1 MANTTKGSGK
11 TKKKTSASG
20 TAKKKQT
27 QTTARKTTVKKS
39 STAKRTSGTRKNTVR
54 EPMDEGVRAEI
65 ILLSVLA
72 VSILLMLSNFGMGGV
87 IGQAVCDFFFGLF
100 GVTEWAAP
108 VLIFFWNSILHS
120 KQTELFN
127 CAENRGSDQ
136 LLRLFLRFY
145 AASGVRLYE
154 RYDIS
159 GLLF

>member
-27 QTTARKTTVKKS
+27 QTTARKTTAKKS

-72 VSILLMLSNFGMGGV
+72 VSFRPFRRDRVGSTGSDLL
-87 IGQAVCDFFFGLF
+87 
-100 GVTEWAAP
+100 
-108 VLIFFWNSILHS
+108 WNSILHS

-136 LLRLFLRFY
+136 LFRLFLRFY

>member
-1 MANTTKGSGK
+1 MHSKVVKNKKKGRDN

-87 IGQAVCDFFFGLF
+87 IGVGSTGSDL
-100 GVTEWAAP
+100 
-108 VLIFFWNSILHS
+108 LWNSILHS

>member
-1 MANTTKGSGK
+1 MANTTKESGK

-27 QTTARKTTVKKS
+27 QTTARKTTAKKS

-72 VSILLMLSNFGMGGV
+72 VSILLMLSNFGRRDRTG
-87 IGQAVCDFFFGLF
+87 CLRLLF
-100 GVTEWAAP
+100 RPFRRDRVGSTGSD
-108 VLIFFWNSILHS
+108 LLWNSILHS

-136 LLRLFLRFY
+136 LLRLFLCFY

>member
-39 STAKRTSGTRKNTVR
+39 STAKRTSGTKKNTVR

-72 VSILLMLSNFGMGGV
+72 DRKSTRL
-87 IGQAVCDFFFGLF
+87 
-100 GVTEWAAP
+100 
-108 VLIFFWNSILHS
+108 NSSHTL
-120 KQTELFN
+120 
-127 CAENRGSDQ
+127 
-136 LLRLFLRFY
+136 
-145 AASGVRLYE
+145 ASRMP
-154 RYDIS
+154 S
-159 GLLF
+159 SA